1 MVALTLLVQ
10 PIQQHGN
17 EPAEMRHDEFN
28 VGVAIRDLLGNH
40 VQDKGRILERRADR
54 GTETIIVDEGRA
66 DAGSRRMDEENRAAP
81 VHLGID
87 RLEFGLGDRTVE
99 ADDVHID
106 ADAPQLIEPAFHL
119 AECHVDMRQR
129 QHDIGSDPLG
139 MTVRQLGVA
148 VVEHA
153 HGSDALGLVRQIGG
167 PVWRQHLLL
176 DASDISSSRPLI
188 SSAESETG

>member
-1 MVALTLLVQ
+1 MVALPLLVE

-66 DAGSRRMDEENRAAP
+66 DAGSRRMDKQDGAAP
-81 VHLGID
+81 VHLGVD
-87 RLEFGLGDRTVE
+87 RLELAFGDRPVQ

-106 ADAPQLIEPAFHL
+106 ADAVQLIEPAFHFTQ
-119 AECHVDMRQR
+119 CGVNMRQR
-129 QHDIGSDPLG
+129 QHHVRSNPLG
-139 MTVRQLGVA
+139 IRCA
-148 VVEHA
+148 N
-153 HGSDALGLVRQIGG
+153 
-167 PVWRQHLLL
+167 
-176 DASDISSSRPLI
+176 
-188 SSAESETG
+188 SA